1 LARIIVSENFG
12 ELKVVDKTKQTSIK
26 ADFVLDAVGKKCPMP
41 ILEVRDSIDELKVGQ
56 TVELIAD
63 DIGAK
68 TDVPAFCR
76 RAGHELVKTWEEK
89 GALHFL
95 IKKGK

>member
-1 LARIIVSENFG
+1 LAHIITTEDSG

-26 ADFVLDAVGKKCPMP
+26 ADSVLDAIGKKCPMP
-41 ILEVRDSIDELKVGQ
+41 ILDARDRIDELKVGQ

-76 RAGHELVKTWEEK
+76 RGGHELVKTWEEK

-95 IKKGK
+95 IRKGK